1 QETPGADAA
10 KVITASPSRGAVN
23 GSDRAGPP
31 RSTTIVP
38 GTETTA
44 GRAAAWRAAA
54 GWAAPVRGAPARG
67 APVRT
72 STAGRARLLM
82 VGEPSPPGSRSGDGR
97 IPRGRRVR
105 VAPAPPERAAGA
117 HPSGGRRVPAGG
129 RDSG

>member
-1 QETPGADAA
+1 TRSVALRPSTSMDTTANSAPFRAQETPGADAA

-44 GRAAAWRAAA
+44 GRAAAWWAAA
-54 GWAAPVRGAPARG
+54 GWAAAVRGAPARA

-72 STAGRARLLM
+72 STA
-82 VGEPSPPGSRSGDGR
+82 
-97 IPRGRRVR
+97 
-105 VAPAPPERAAGA
+105 
-117 HPSGGRRVPAGG
+117 
-129 RDSG
+129 